1 MSVNPDEFFQIYST
15 LILIVGGNNAI
26 MTKYFPVALTGMV
39 WSWLM
44 NLPEGSLTCWAKL
57 CRQFTT
63 NFKSTYARLVNEVN
77 LHAVQQR
84 LGESLWSFIQRFS
97 QVRNTISR
105 ISNTFVVVA
114 LRQGMRDEKMLEK
127 LATHDVKDVS

>member
-1 MSVNPDEFFQIYST
+1 MSVNPDEFLHIYST
-15 LILIVGGNNAI
+15 LILVVGGNNAI
-26 MTKYFPVALTGMV
+26 MAKYFPVALTGMV

-44 NLPEGSLTCWAKL
+44 NLPEGSLTCWVKL

-63 NFKSTYARLVNEVN
+63 NFKSAYARPVNEVN
-77 LHAVQQR
+77 LHAMQQR
-84 LGESLWSFIQRFS
+84 LGESLRSFIQRFS
-97 QVRNTISR
+97 QVQNTISC